1 MTTPFPF
8 FRLPRL
14 ALIPVFQQM
23 ESIDVIAF
31 SLLSK
36 KARNVSK
43 IFCKFSSRNVQLTV
57 KSDHLYI
64 CVAFEM
70 WRQMGLKYY
79 FNTENIPNLVNA
91 MSQKRTFT
99 RENSGL
105 TASQWVE
112 LVLDV
117 TNCESIG
124 QMDLKG
130 CQQFDVCDTFA
141 TLQNIGKLYIFN
153 ECINVFAKKTLE
165 ILSPVTTQI
174 ILFKIPFETREE
186 FQTFLKSNLNYLD
199 IHTSTFPTFKFALED
214 LMVTNAL
221 KLNLND
227 GKLNLKEINQFFKNW
242 MENKCDPR
250 LEHLEL
256 STSED
261 VDEKNL
267 LEGLKTVPFSRDRKR
282 AFHYSKPLDSSSQS
296 FSGGYDIR
304 RTDRKKATITSGDV
318 WGETFISFYAWP

>member
-1 MTTPFPF
+1 MTTPFPLF
-8 FRLPRL
+8 HLPRL
-14 ALIPVFQQM
+14 ALIPVFQFM

-43 IFCKFSSRNVQLTV
+43 IVCKFSSRNVQLTV

-79 FNTENIPNLVNA
+79 FNTENIPILVNA

-99 RENSGL
+99 HKNSGL
-105 TASQWVE
+105 TASQWLE
-112 LVLDV
+112 RVLDV

-124 QMDLKG
+124 QLDLKG
-130 CQQFDVCDTFA
+130 SPQVEVCDTFGK
-141 TLQNIGKLYIFN
+141 LQNIRKIYIFN
-153 ECINVFAKKTLE
+153 ECFDNFAKKALE
-165 ILSPVTTQI
+165 IISPVTREI
-174 ILFKIPFETREE
+174 SLFKIPFDSREE
-186 FQTFLKSNLNYLD
+186 FQTFLRSNLNYLN
-199 IHTSTFPTFKFALED
+199 IPTNTFPNFKFTLDD

-221 KLNLND
+221 KLDLNN
-227 GKLNLKEINQFFKNW
+227 GKLNVKEINQFFKNW

-250 LEHLEL
+250 QEHLEL

-261 VDEKNL
+261 VDENNL
-267 LEGLKTVPFSRDRKR
+267 LEGLKAVPFPRDRER
-282 AFHYSKPLDSSSQS
+282 WFNYSKQLDCSSELI
-296 FSGGYDIR
+296 SGGYDIW
-304 RTDRKKATITSGDV
+304 RTDRKKATITFGDV
-318 WGETFISFYAWP
+318 WGISFYAWS

>member
-1 MTTPFPF
+1 MTTPFPLL
-8 FRLPRL
+8 RLPRL
-14 ALIPVFQQM
+14 ALIPVFQYM
-23 ESIDVIAF
+23 ELIDVIAV

-36 KARNVSK
+36 KANNVSK
-43 IFCKFSSRNVQLTV
+43 IFHKLPFCSVNLIVET
-57 KSDHLYI
+57 DHLD
-64 CVAFEM
+64 VRVEFEM

-79 FNTENIPNLVNA
+79 FNTENIPNLVNVMFQQRA
-91 MSQKRTFT
+91 FT

-105 TASQWVE
+105 TASQWLE
-112 LVLDV
+112 RVLDV
-117 TNCESIG
+117 TNCELIS
-124 QMDLKG
+124 QLDLKG
-130 CQQFDVCDTFA
+130 SQQVDVLDTFA
-141 TLQNIGKLYIFN
+141 TIQNIRKLYVCK
-153 ECINVFAKKTLE
+153 ECSDSLAKKALE

-250 LEHLEL
+250 LEHLIVC
-256 STSED
+256 TSED

-267 LEGLKTVPFSRDRKR
+267 LEGLKTVSLPRDRKR
-282 AFHYSKPLDSSSQS
+282 AFHYSKQVDKSSES

-304 RTDRKKATITSGDV
+304 STDRKKATITLG
-318 WGETFISFYAWP
+318 